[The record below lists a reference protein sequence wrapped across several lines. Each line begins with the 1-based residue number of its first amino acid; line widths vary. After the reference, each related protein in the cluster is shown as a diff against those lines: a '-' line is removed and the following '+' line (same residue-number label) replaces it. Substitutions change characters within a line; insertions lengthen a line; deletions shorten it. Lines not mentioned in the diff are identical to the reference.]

1 MWITGRGVVE
11 SPWIAG
17 GLERVRGTDVP
28 QSGDGLDIATET
40 LKDLCRVLDGAARRE
55 PQGKRTQ

>member
-1 MWITGRGVVE
+1 MVE